1 VKISSPLGDYDYHV
15 ERVAFHR
22 GRLEVVGRLGQWQ
35 TTTIVEPADLRSLL
49 RKTTFPLL
57 VGGGLVAVTR
67 WLRRV

>member
-15 ERVAFHR
+15 ERVAINR

-35 TTTIVEPADLRSLL
+35 TTTIVEPADLRNLL
-49 RKTTFPLL
+49 RKTAFPLL
-57 VGGGLVAVTR
+57 AGGGLIAVTR